1 MNNEE
6 INVLAMIKGEEQYVF
21 LYNDANRIELL
32 RTLGRYAADPQLSFN
47 WYDAAVMSKKVR
59 ELAYEEML
67 AQSTAGL
74 SGSQPDS
81 CRRFSF
87 HPEEDII

>member
-47 WYDAAVMSKKVR
+47 WYDAAFMSKKVR

-67 AQSTAGL
+67 AQSAAGL
-74 SGSQPDS
+74 SGSLSDS